1 MRLPTRSALILSV
14 SECRKIENVAL
25 IGFMGTG
32 KSSVGR
38 LAAELLQFTFV
49 DTDEMIET
57 SAGKSVFKIFEED
70 GESVFRKYERR
81 ILADLQSLKR
91 TVISTGGGVGG
102 NEANLTSL
110 KQHALVVCLWASP
123 QIIWN
128 RVRTQTHRP
137 LLQTP
142 DPKAKIHELLV
153 QREPF
158 YRQADIL
165 VNTEVRSVREV
176 AQHVVHEFH
185 FAIQHR

>member
-1 MRLPTRSALILSV
+1 MRHPARSALILSV

-57 SAGKSVFKIFEED
+57 TAGKSIFKIFEED
-70 GESVFRKYERR
+70 GENVFREYERR
-81 ILADLQSLKR
+81 ILEELRSLKR
-91 TVISTGGGVGG
+91 SVISTGGGVGG
-102 NEANLTSL
+102 SEANLASL

-123 QIIWN
+123 QIIWT

-142 DPKAKIHELLV
+142 DPKAKIQELLAL
-153 QREPF
+153 REPF
-158 YRQADIL
+158 YRQADVL

-176 AQHVVHEFH
+176 AQHVAHEFH
-185 FAIQHR
+185 FATRHR